1 MTVQLKNLTIR
12 YGSHVAFEDV
22 SVVFPPGA
30 VGLLGS
36 NGAGKSSILKAL
48 LGLVRPAAGSIRIL
62 DLPDDV
68 SPTALRSRVG
78 YMPERDGHLPGMTGF
93 DMVSML
99 GRLSGM
105 PARGAYRRA
114 HEVLYLTGLEEQRYR
129 PVSGYSMGMRQ
140 KVKLAQAL
148 VHDPAVLLLD
158 EPTNGLDPGG
168 REEMLSIVRLLAQD
182 LGKSV
187 ILSTHIMSDVEAVCE
202 SVVVLEHGRVK
213 AQGSVRELTSISDEV
228 YMLRVEPFGI
238 ELPAELGPGIV
249 CERLDDGCH
258 RVRVPAELSLHGLFQ
273 AVRQHGAEVRQ
284 LSHERRSLEDV
295 LLGVQQAARVE
306 EGLA

>member
-12 YGSHVAFEDV
+12 YGSHVAVEDV

-213 AQGSVRELTSISDEV
+213 AQGSGADVDLRRGLHAACRTVRHRAAGRAGPRDR
-228 YMLRVEPFGI
+228 LRATRRR
-238 ELPAELGPGIV
+238 LPPCPRAG
-249 CERLDDGCH
+249 
-258 RVRVPAELSLHGLFQ
+258 RVV
-273 AVRQHGAEVRQ
+273 
-284 LSHERRSLEDV
+284 
-295 LLGVQQAARVE
+295 AARPVS
-306 EGLA
+306 GGSAARC